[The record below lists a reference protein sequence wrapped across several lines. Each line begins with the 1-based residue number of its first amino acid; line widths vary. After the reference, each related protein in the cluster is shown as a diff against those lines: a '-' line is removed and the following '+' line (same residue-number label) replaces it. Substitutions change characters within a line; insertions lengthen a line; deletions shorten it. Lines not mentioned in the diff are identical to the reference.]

1 MPLHT
6 ENIPFL
12 KLQEQSLFL
21 IRPLLPEV
29 NPSVL
34 KEAAHRHTYQEI
46 LWLTEGQGQHTI
58 DDQLFPLE
66 HNTFYLI
73 YQGQVHH
80 FIKGENLEGFLIRFN
95 NEFLNEISP
104 LERLTLPLF
113 NKINLQNSED
123 ITYFNTLIT
132 TTYKEFISTSP
143 QKNAIV
149 RHLLMVL
156 LYKLTDIKQALQMAI
171 VQNSEA
177 DDVVFLRFT
186 TILEQ
191 KFTEQVDTQHFATEL
206 SISSRQLCNIVKQ
219 HSGRTTKQLIID
231 RRILEAKRLLAYT
244 QNSLKEIAYQLGFD
258 DTAYFCRTF
267 KTQTGFTPTEF
278 KSKTKSE
285 QKVQ

>member
-1 MPLHT
+1 MPSRI

-21 IRPLLPEV
+21 IRPLLHEV

-46 LWLTEGQGQHTI
+46 LWVREGQGQHTI

-66 HNTFYLI
+66 NNTFYLI

-80 FIKGENLEGFLIRFN
+80 FIKGENLKGFLIRFN

-104 LERLTLPLF
+104 LERMTSPVV
-113 NKINLQNSED
+113 NKISLQNEEE
-123 ITYFNTLIT
+123 IRYFNILTETIYQECT
-132 TTYKEFISTSP
+132 GTSSN
-143 QKNAIV
+143 KNAVV
-149 RHLLMVL
+149 RHFLMAL
-156 LYKLTDIKQALQMAI
+156 LYKLTEKKQALQIEMA
-171 VQNSEA
+171 QNSNA
-177 DDVVFLRFT
+177 DDAIFLNFT
-186 TILEQ
+186 HIVEQ
-191 KFTEQVDTQHFATEL
+191 KFSEPIDMGSFATEL
-206 SISSRQLCNIVKQ
+206 SISQRQLCAIIKQ
-219 HSGRTTKQLIID
+219 HTGKTTKQLIID

-244 QNSLKEIAYQLGFD
+244 QNSLKQIAYQLGFE

-267 KTQTGFTPTEF
+267 KTQTGLTPTEF
-278 KSKTKSE
+278 KIRNQFS